1 MPGFESNNRNPKK
14 EAETLCYTLQKVI
27 TSELCPMRVTED
39 GDRLNNYAS
48 EPKAY
53 AAEPMTE
60 AQKKTYI
67 AIGVGSLMLIGGMV
81 AIATFVS

>member
-1 MPGFESNNRNPKK
+1 
-14 EAETLCYTLQKVI
+14 
-27 TSELCPMRVTED
+27 MRVTED

-67 AIGVGSLMLIGGMV
+67 AIGVGSLVLLGGMV